1 MQTSLSP
8 NVCRVFLG
16 CQPKK
21 AVDELNLSKKITSC
35 HPSSLPLPDHVDRFV
50 ALDRSPGRLKFSEA
64 LLGIHSTFDG
74 SMILFENVVQV
85 LYRPVPATAAKCP
98 FLLYV
103 RDGRAV
109 DRCLIGVDDTGLRM
123 RRIAQCL
130 AKQPFGG
137 LGVAQCRKQKIDCGS
152 TGIDGSI
159 QVAPATLHSNI
170 GLIDTPGLVGRL
182 EMTPHPLFQ
191 FRTIPL
197 HPTPDRGVVRLQT
210 ALGQQLFDV
219 AERERVPKIPADC
232 AENDFWRR
240 LPPLEDRR
248 PSYILHGLFRL
259 PATASNVA
267 TQPFPAA
274 CTMSSRINRRRWP
287 ISLSDTQRW
296 VRKPRTY
303 AVLGCGSNRVPRS
316 EDRPIIIRKSR
327 RVVM

>member
-50 ALDRSPGRLKFSEA
+50 AVDRSPGRLKFSEA

-137 LGVAQCRKQKIDCGS
+137 LGVAPCRKQKIDCGS
-152 TGIDGSI
+152 PRIDGSI

-170 GLIDTPGLVGRL
+170 GLIDNA
-182 EMTPHPLFQ
+182 
-191 FRTIPL
+191 RTCWS
-197 HPTPDRGVVRLQT
+197 
-210 ALGQQLFDV
+210 A
-219 AERERVPKIPADC
+219 
-232 AENDFWRR
+232 
-240 LPPLEDRR
+240 
-248 PSYILHGLFRL
+248 
-259 PATASNVA
+259 
-267 TQPFPAA
+267 
-274 CTMSSRINRRRWP
+274 
-287 ISLSDTQRW
+287 
-296 VRKPRTY
+296 
-303 AVLGCGSNRVPRS
+303 
-316 EDRPIIIRKSR
+316 
-327 RVVM
+327 